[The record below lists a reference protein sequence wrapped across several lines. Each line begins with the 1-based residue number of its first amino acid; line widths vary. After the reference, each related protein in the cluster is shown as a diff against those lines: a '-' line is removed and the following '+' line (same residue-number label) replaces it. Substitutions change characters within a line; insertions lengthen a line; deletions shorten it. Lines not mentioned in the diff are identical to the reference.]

1 MTDTVVIA
9 LERFEEE
16 AKKLAEMIGADYLRY
31 SETAFNTAFE
41 SYRKIAALMSAGI
54 AVRRIAPLIKDK
66 WTDPCVVVIS
76 PDLRCAIPV
85 LGGHHGGNDV
95 ARKLSEAG
103 ITPVITTA
111 TETKGL
117 PSVEGIADSTGCTVL
132 NRDSTRA
139 VNSAILD
146 GDVPVYTLQ
155 GPAIAITGPKVS
167 VLVREGEYIVGIG
180 CRKGTTKEE
189 IIDAVHLCL
198 KSASIRRDEV
208 MVYATTTQKQGE
220 EGLTDAVNELGGT
233 LVFVND
239 SAINRHTPPSP
250 SRAGLIGLSGVAEP
264 AALEL
269 SKHKKIIMEKKVF
282 GRVTIAI
289 TK

>member
-9 LERFEEE
+9 LERFGKE
-16 AKKLAEMIGADYLRY
+16 AKTLAEMIGADYLRY

-41 SYRKIAALMSAGI
+41 SYREIAALMSAGI
-54 AVRRIAPLIKDK
+54 AVRRIAPLINDK

-76 PDLRCAIPV
+76 PDLRFAIPV
-85 LGGHHGGNDV
+85 LGGHHGGNDL

-117 PSVEGIADSTGCTVL
+117 PSVEGIADSVGCTVL

-146 GDVPVYTLQ
+146 GDVPVYTLH

-167 VLVREGEYIVGIG
+167 VLVKEGEYIAGIG
-180 CRKGTTKEE
+180 CRKGTTKDE

-198 KSASIRRDEV
+198 KSASIRREEV
-208 MVYATTTQKQGE
+208 MIYATTTHKQHE

-239 SAINRHTPPSP
+239 RAINRHTPPSP

-269 SKHKKIIMEKKVF
+269 SKHKKIIMKKKVL

-289 TK
+289 AK